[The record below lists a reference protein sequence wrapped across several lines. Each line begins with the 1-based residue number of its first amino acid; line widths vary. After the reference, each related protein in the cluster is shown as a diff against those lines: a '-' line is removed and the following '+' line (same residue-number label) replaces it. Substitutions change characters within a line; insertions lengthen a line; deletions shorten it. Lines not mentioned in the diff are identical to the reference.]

1 MESIGTRDAVAA
13 LGALAQETRLEVF
26 RLLVE
31 AGPDGLAAGEIG
43 RRLGLPPP
51 TLSFHLAQL
60 KASGLVTAR
69 RTGRS
74 IVYATDFA
82 RMNSLLVYLT
92 NNCCR
97 GRPEVCEPLMDAIA
111 VGCR

>member
-1 MESIGTRDAVAA
+1 MNTHDAAAA

-31 AGPDGLAAGEIG
+31 AGPDGLAAGEVG
-43 RRLGLPPP
+43 RRLGLPAP

-60 KASGLVTAR
+60 KAAGLVTAR

-82 RMNSLLVYLT
+82 RMNALLVYLT
-92 NNCCR
+92 NNCCQ
-97 GRPEVCEPLMDAIA
+97 GRPEVCEPLIEAIA
-111 VGCR
+111 VECR